1 MSGAEDALAQKQKG
15 NMESERSAEEIAAD
29 EARKRNMLDHD
40 AMKAKT
46 NEERAIAEAN
56 RLAAAE
62 IELDKEKGDQ
72 QLRLARDK
80 ASQLEH
86 QGMILANEEAKKIK
100 EAASAEAER
109 LRVLAQE
116 KADKELKNAKGAASA
131 LESNLADAKRHA
143 SEQADQAE
151 REAKAA
157 LEAQHGEAAN
167 AQKAEVV

>member
-29 EARKRNMLDHD
+29 EARKRNMLDND

-62 IELDKEKGDQ
+62 IQLDKEKGDQ

-116 KADKELKNAKGAASA
+116 KADKELKNAKGSASA
-131 LESNLADAKRHA
+131 LESNLADAKRRA

-167 AQKAEVV
+167 AQKAEVI

>member
-1 MSGAEDALAQKQKG
+1 MG
-15 NMESERSAEEIAAD
+15 
-29 EARKRNMLDHD
+29 RKRNMLDND

-62 IELDKEKGDQ
+62 IQLDKEKGDQ

-109 LRVLAQE
+109 LRVRAQE
-116 KADKELKNAKGAASA
+116 NADKELKDAKLSSSQ
-131 LESNLADAKRHA
+131 LEQKMIDAKRLA
-143 SEQADQAE
+143 TEQADQSE
-151 REAKAA
+151 KEA
-157 LEAQHGEAAN
+157 N
-167 AQKAEVV
+167 